1 MLSLDPCIATVNT
14 HAYGAGMAERLNRMD
29 WVRAGLAV
37 LSKNGLAAVGVEP
50 LARQLAVTKGSF
62 YWHFADR
69 EALLSAMIAEWE
81 RAQTFAVIEEV
92 EAAGANPSRR
102 LEMLSASVERLD
114 MRLEMAVRAWG
125 ALEPKARKAI
135 ARIDATRLGY
145 LQSII
150 ESAGVPKAAA
160 EARARL
166 IYYALIGQISSGAIG
181 WRPKHHEAARLNR
194 AMILAWP

>member
-1 MLSLDPCIATVNT
+1 MVRA
-14 HAYGAGMAERLNRMD
+14 MANRLNQMD
-29 WVRAGLAV
+29 WVRAGLAA
-37 LSKNGLAAVGVEP
+37 LSRSGLAAVGVEP
-50 LARQLAVTKGSF
+50 LARRLAVTKGSF

-69 EALLSAMIAEWE
+69 EALLLAMIAEWE

-92 EAAGANPSRR
+92 EAVGADANRR
-102 LEMLSASVERLD
+102 FETLSAAVERLD

-125 ALEPKARKAI
+125 ALEPKARKAV

-150 ESAGVPKAAA
+150 ESAGVPRAPA

-166 IYYALIGQISSGAIG
+166 VYYALIGQISSGAIG
-181 WRPKHHEAARLNR
+181 RRPKHREAARLNR